1 MKEMRMKVKGR
12 KGEERERE
20 KRRSKVD
27 IEGQSNYSHRQLERR
42 E

>member
-27 IEGQSNYSHRQLERR
+27 IERKSIYSHRQLERR